1 MKYAVNPFVM
11 KQGETH
17 VVFSDP
23 SLYTYQNVG
32 TETAVIEGS
41 NDAVTWH
48 HIADV
53 PAGEDLLSVHSHKYL
68 RMLNNTVVYVN
79 RGIGAVATVNGKT
92 GIVVLDQTDIGLDQ
106 VDNTSDLNKPISTST
121 QDALDLKADLVNG
134 VIPTSQI
141 PAIAITDFLG
151 DTNTEAA
158 MLALVGQKGDWCI
171 RTDLEKVF
179 IITGD
184 DPTLLASWTALEYPT
199 SPVSS
204 VNGKTGSV
212 VLVKAD
218 VGLDNVDNTS
228 DADKPISTSTQDAL
242 DLKADLVG
250 GLIPESQLPQ
260 SALED
265 TTYQNATTSTDGLM
279 SKEDKT
285 KLDALQQVYII
296 QLTQAAYDALTPEQ
310 KNQENTIYAIVG

>member
-23 SLYTYQNVG
+23 SLYTYQNAG

-41 NDAVTWH
+41 IDAVTWH

-53 PAGEDLLSVHSHKYL
+53 PAGEDLLSVHSHNL

-92 GIVVLDQTDIGLDQ
+92 G
-106 VDNTSDLNKPISTST
+106 
-121 QDALDLKADLVNG
+121 
-134 VIPTSQI
+134 
-141 PAIAITDFLG
+141 
-151 DTNTEAA
+151 
-158 MLALVGQKGDWCI
+158 
-171 RTDLEKVF
+171 
-179 IITGD
+179 
-184 DPTLLASWTALEYPT
+184 
-199 SPVSS
+199 
-204 VNGKTGSV
+204 SV
-212 VLVKAD
+212 VLAKVD

-228 DADKPISTSTQDAL
+228 DANKPISTSTQDAL

-260 SALED
+260 SALTG
-265 TTYQNATTSTDGLM
+265 TTYENATTSTDGLM

-296 QLTQAAYDALTPEQ
+296 QLTQAAYDALTPEE
-310 KNQENTIYAIVG
+310 KTAPNTLYAITG